1 MNKLFVTG
9 DDSQIIAYY
18 MDGIGNITEVPLNTY
33 NYYNDS
39 EGDIEIDAKSGYVLE
54 SVLLD
59 GNSMPIENN
68 TCKFHFVFDTLGVNE
83 IDVTSSG
90 GNQPPKDVSGF
101 NYLYLVDRDKLK
113 SLASERFVTDGV
125 DLGTYIINL
134 LELPFVVNE
143 EIKGT
148 ENPIVLGNT
157 VANTKAVEIRVDEIQ
172 IDLGDIIVPN
182 KYNNSYDFI
191 NTETKLHLPFV
202 NTIDLDINYVIG
214 HTINIQYIIDLYYGD
229 MTINIRSSKTN
240 NIIHSESAK
249 IGRNIPFI
257 RKINGDSIN
266 SLSTKN
272 GVNNGIFT
280 PFIEVIRNVP
290 YQQNNEFKNE
300 VITHEPLQ
308 NIKGYVTVSN
318 MVLNSKATQN
328 EKDSIINL
336 LGKGVYIK

>member
-1 MNKLFVTG
+1 MSQLFVTG
-9 DDSQIIAYY
+9 DDNQIIVYY
-18 MDGIGNITEVPLNTY
+18 EDGIGQIVEVPLNEWSFD
-33 NYYNDS
+33 NDR

-59 GNSMPIENN
+59 GISMPIENN
-68 TCKFHFVFDTLGVNE
+68 TCKFHIVFDTLSGNE
-83 IDVTSSG
+83 IDVVSS

-113 SLASERFVTDGV
+113 SLSKERFITNGG

-157 VANTKAVEIRVDEIQ
+157 VADTKAVEILVDEIQ

-229 MTINIRSSKTN
+229 MTINIKSSKTN
-240 NIIHSESAK
+240 NIIHSENAK
-249 IGRNIPFI
+249 IGRDIPFI

-272 GVNNGIFT
+272 GINNGIFS

-300 VITHEPLQ
+300 VTTHETLQ
-308 NIKGYVTVSN
+308 NVKGYVTVSN

-328 EKDSIINL
+328 EKNSIINL
-336 LGKGVYIK
+336 LGNGVYIK